1 MARGFPRARQQTHCR
16 LMAIYHFS
24 MKIIQRSQGRSA
36 TAAAA
41 YRSGLCIEDAR
52 TGEVFDYT
60 RRRGVDDHAILTPSR
75 APEWAK
81 DSASLWNAVEERENR
96 VNSQLARENVLA
108 LPHELNAAQRR
119 DLLHGFV
126 QDAYVKRGMA
136 AQVDIHSANEKG
148 DERNV
153 HAHVL
158 LTMRGM
164 TRNGWQ
170 EKKARNWNE
179 KETLREWRTLWAD
192 HMNRAL
198 ERAGLSERVTE
209 KSFEDLGLDKIPSRH
224 LGAAGSEIE
233 RRGEKSRIAEE
244 NRAAEA
250 QNRKIEV
257 LKKQHDILV
266 KAVHTEAQK
275 LAQAKLKKIEAEFQR
290 REEEK
295 YKIKNRNR
303 NLFTEVALADK
314 ENREAYARRELLA
327 RGPEFWAQVD
337 KEYAQEEQDI
347 RAYYNIAEQAAAY
360 ADARW
365 RALELDTINGRF
377 SGAYEKA
384 EEVARALEANLKD
397 AKWRQEEALGRLS
410 AERDAIRQARE
421 EREAFLM
428 SAKFN
433 AQIEAQR
440 GGVEIETP
448 DAAIEQDNAGGSVEE
463 GYEQEQGIEMERSDD
478 DSYGMEL

>member
-1 MARGFPRARQQTHCR
+1 MARGFPRADSKTHCR
-16 LMAIYHFS
+16 PMAIYHFS

-108 LPHELNAAQRR
+108 LPHELNAEQRR

-148 DERNV
+148 DARNV
-153 HAHVL
+153 HAHIL

-209 KSFEDLGLDKIPSRH
+209 KSFEDLGLDKIPSKH
-224 LGAAGSEIE
+224 LGAAASEIE

-250 QNRKIEV
+250 QNRKIEA
-257 LKKQHDILV
+257 LKKQERILQEAV
-266 KAVHTEAQK
+266 KREAVRLAEEK
-275 LAQAKLKKIEAEFQR
+275 AQAMQR
-290 REEEK
+290 DR
-295 YKIKNRNR
+295 
-303 NLFTEVALADK
+303 
-314 ENREAYARRELLA
+314 ENRMQYERRELLA
-327 RGPEFWAQVD
+327 RGPAFWAQVD
-337 KEYAQEEQDI
+337 KEFAQEEQDI
-347 RAYYNIAEQAAAY
+347 RAAYDIRALAGAY
-360 ADARW
+360 ADARQ
-365 RALELDTINGRF
+365 RTHVLNTANGRF
-377 SGAYEKA
+377 SGAHA
-384 EEVARALEANLKD
+384 QALEEARALEETLKN
-397 AKWRQEEALGRLS
+397 AKGRQEEALGRLN

-448 DAAIEQDNAGGSVEE
+448 DAAMEQDNAGVSVGD

>member
-1 MARGFPRARQQTHCR
+1 
-16 LMAIYHFS
+16 MAIYHFS

-41 YRSGLCIEDAR
+41 YRSGLCIEDTR

-60 RRRGVDDHAILTPSR
+60 RRRGVDDHAILAPSR

-126 QDAYVKRGMA
+126 QEAYVKRGMA

-148 DERNV
+148 DARNI

-209 KSFEDLGLDKIPSRH
+209 KSFEDLGLDKIPSKH
-224 LGAAGSEIE
+224 LGPAGSEIE
-233 RRGEKSRIAEE
+233 RRGENSRIAEE

-250 QNRKIEV
+250 QNGKMAALEQQRRILQEAV
-257 LKKQHDILV
+257 KK
-266 KAVHTEAQK
+266 EALRLAEQK
-275 LAQAKLKKIEAEFQR
+275 AQAVQQE
-290 REEEK
+290 RENREREHAARDR
-295 YKIKNRNR
+295 RNR
-303 NLFTEVALADK
+303 NLVAEALIAQR
-314 ENREAYARRELLA
+314 ENREQYERLKLLD
-327 RGPEFWAQVD
+327 RGPAFWAQVD
-337 KEYAQEEQDI
+337 KEFAQEEQDI
-347 RAYYNIAEQAAAY
+347 RAAY
-360 ADARW
+360 DIKALAVAYVEARQ
-365 RALELDTINGRF
+365 RALGLNTANGRF

-397 AKWRQEEALGRLS
+397 AKFRQEEALGRLN
-410 AERDAIRQARE
+410 AECEAIRQARE
-421 EREAFLM
+421 ERETFLM
-428 SAKFN
+428 NAKLTTQF
-433 AQIEAQR
+433 EAQR
-440 GGVEIETP
+440 GGVEIESP
-448 DAAIEQDNAGGSVEE
+448 GPAMEQDNAGVSVEE
-463 GYEQEQGIEMERSDD
+463 AHEQEQGIEIERGDD
-478 DSYGMEL
+478 DMDMDISL

>member
-1 MARGFPRARQQTHCR
+1 
-16 LMAIYHFS
+16 MAIYHFS
-24 MKIIQRSQGRSA
+24 MKIIQRSAGRSA

-41 YRSGLCIEDAR
+41 YRAGLCIEDEH
-52 TGEVFDYT
+52 TGEMFDYT

-108 LPHELNAAQRR
+108 LPHELNAGQRR

-126 QDAYVKRGMA
+126 QEAYVKRGMA
-136 AQVDIHSANEKG
+136 AQVDIHSANEQG
-148 DERNV
+148 DARNI

-198 ERAGLSERVTE
+198 ERAGLSEQVTE
-209 KSFEDLGLDKIPSRH
+209 KSFEDLGLDKIPSKH
-224 LGAAGSEIE
+224 LGPAGSEIE
-233 RRGEKSRIAEE
+233 RRGENSRIAEE

-250 QNRKIEV
+250 QNRKMEA
-257 LKKQHDILV
+257 LKTQKQILQQAIV
-266 KAVHTEAQK
+266 KEAKRLAEEKALAVQNERVEREIAEWK
-275 LAQAKLKKIEAEFQR
+275 AWRRKPPNLAGASYLAQQEEQR
-290 REEEK
+290 Q
-295 YKIKNRNR
+295 
-303 NLFTEVALADK
+303 F
-314 ENREAYARRELLA
+314 ARRELLD
-327 RGPEFWAQVD
+327 RGPAFWAQVD
-337 KEYAQEEQDI
+337 KEFAREEQDI
-347 RAYYNIAEQAAAY
+347 RATYDIKGLAVAY
-360 ADARW
+360 VEARQ
-365 RALELDTINGRF
+365 RALGLNTTNGRF

-397 AKWRQEEALGRLS
+397 AKFRQEEALGRLNG
-410 AERDAIRQARE
+410 EREAIRQARE

-428 SAKFN
+428 NAKLATQF
-433 AQIEAQR
+433 EAQR
-440 GGVEIETP
+440 GGVEIEQP
-448 DAAIEQDNAGGSVEE
+448 GPAMEQDNAGYSVEE
-463 GYEQEQGIEMERSDD
+463 AHEQEQSIEIERDD
-478 DSYGMEL
+478 DMDMGMDLSR

>member
-1 MARGFPRARQQTHCR
+1 V
-16 LMAIYHFS
+16 AIYHFS

-41 YRSGLCIEDAR
+41 YRSGLCIEDTR

-60 RRRGVDDHAILTPSR
+60 RRRGVDDHAILAPSR

-126 QDAYVKRGMA
+126 QEAYVKRGMA

-148 DERNV
+148 DARNI

-198 ERAGLSERVTE
+198 ERAGIAERVTE
-209 KSFEDLGLDKIPSRH
+209 KSFEDLGLDKIPSKH

-244 NRAAEA
+244 NRAAEE
-250 QNRKIEV
+250 QNRKIEA
-257 LKKQHDILV
+257 LKKQERILQEAV
-266 KAVHTEAQK
+266 KREAVRLAEEK
-275 LAQAKLKKIEAEFQR
+275 AQALQR
-290 REEEK
+290 ER
-295 YKIKNRNR
+295 
-303 NLFTEVALADK
+303 
-314 ENREAYARRELLA
+314 ENRAQYERRELLA
-327 RGPEFWAQVD
+327 RGPAFWAQVD
-337 KEYAQEEQDI
+337 KEFAQEEQDI
-347 RAYYNIAEQAAAY
+347 RAAY
-360 ADARW
+360 DIKGLAVAYVEARQ
-365 RALELDTINGRF
+365 RAHVLNTANGRF
-377 SGAYEKA
+377 SGAQAQAMKE
-384 EEVARALEANLKD
+384 ARALEETLKN
-397 AKWRQEEALGRLS
+397 AKGRQEEALGRLNG
-410 AERDAIRQARE
+410 EREAIRQARE

-448 DAAIEQDNAGGSVEE
+448 DAAIEQDNAGGSVGD
-463 GYEQEQGIEMERSDD
+463 GYEQEQGIEMERGDD